1 MEKRLQGLA
10 ARAAA
15 VLLLITPSLACADD
29 PAPSPKVLAALKVVF
44 DAMDAAA
51 RDDAAL
57 PPPKSDSERL
67 IRLGV
72 LDQAGRVQIFKI
84 PWASLSPAEG
94 LAARK
99 ALAAKMDPID
109 RDDLAQVVSMIPPD
123 GWFSYSRYGRAAADA
138 AFDIVQHGDSQTQR
152 RVLPMIEAFAEHG
165 EADPDNFA
173 KMYDR
178 LAIETGPQ
186 RFGTQFHCVNGFT
199 APYPVVDPAAVETRR
214 TALGLKPSFAEM
226 SAGVAHI
233 ACR

>member
-123 GWFSYSRYGRAAADA
+123 GWFSYSRYGRAAAD
-138 AFDIVQHGDSQTQR
+138 
-152 RVLPMIEAFAEHG
+152 EAFAEHG